1 MYEIQRVAQVLLST
15 LIINAYYLV
24 ALQIGRVV
32 GRSENLDCW
41 WGRSLKECFY
51 ILMKKSR
58 RGNRPPCPHFRRSCK
73 QGSLFIFFSF
83 FQVVPRVFFLSTLQ
97 SSLSARCSK
106 LSLGVCEQELL
117 CSLFFLPKGPS
128 INYVGIQGRRK
139 KFMENGRSMLKKDM
153 TRQVRNDKEV

>member
-1 MYEIQRVAQVLLST
+1 MYEIQRVAKVLLST

-32 GRSENLDCW
+32 GRSENLGRW
-41 WGRSLKECFY
+41 WVGSQIVIQCPLEGECFFIQ
-51 ILMKKSR
+51 ILLKKSG
-58 RGNRPPCPHFRRSCK
+58 RGKLSPCPQFRRSCR
-73 QGSLFIFFSF
+73 QGSLSIFFSF

-128 INYVGIQGRRK
+128 INYVGIQGKRK
-139 KFMENGRSMLKKDM
+139 NSWKREHQRSKTM
-153 TRQVRNDKEV
+153 